1 MTIKPVAKGQAAS
14 RLSPRWRRAAF
25 IMLGLVTLLLLL
37 SLIASVVAGPAIR
50 SLVASKASERGI
62 SLRLG
67 DISVRPWG
75 DVVVADV
82 CLADPSLTP
91 AADWVCVGKVAAAPR
106 WLSLLAGRPSLKSLS
121 LSQVVVSAGA
131 EHGAPKEQADR
142 LKLLLRSK
150 RAKEPAAPASSPKRA
165 PDDLIIRLDDLVV
178 DLANQ
183 NLPTERIEV
192 DAGRFFGT
200 PEAFEA
206 TAEVRFRVGLSTLAA
221 LPAKVELPEAYDLR
235 ISRSLEEPGPRILAR
250 GSTPVIVSTDRLG
263 GVFASFEGVGGV
275 WPTTLIAE
283 GVKVGRPGAEP
294 LLRFDSGLLVLSEI
308 TRDLEQVYM
317 TSARVD
323 GLNLQVNRDEQG
335 FGPLGALLG
344 FNTPS
349 AEAPAAGEAPAPKTP
364 KKRAALGLWA
374 KREWYEKLPQQ
385 LELPG
390 LTIGYHDLRAGQKA
404 PPITLE
410 FDTLTFALRTK
421 QIDLTFASRLTAN
434 GKSAGTAALTAA
446 WNHADSKLQL
456 KLDAIDLGVG
466 QLLSG
471 MVGNDDGPHEGVA
484 NLNIDYRS
492 DDKGPGLTFA
502 GKASLRDL
510 KLSHKG
516 LRAPLEVGELS
527 YDWQAVRGGAD
538 KKSLRWEK
546 GDGNFNGIPFTF
558 KLALGKFN
566 LSKWP
571 LTDRIDLTAAV
582 PEVDAMRLFGAIPP
596 SLRADL
602 DGTRMA
608 GTWGL
613 DLDLSVAVKETEG
626 GVRVS
631 IEEPRTFEI
640 HDDSL
645 ALISLPEPVDVRRLN
660 RDFRFTF
667 TGAEGS
673 VTRELY
679 MRAPGGWMYGQPD
692 ADAPDAPDLP
702 GDTADAIATNGW
714 VAFQDMNYY
723 LVATQL
729 YRENGAF
736 FQKESGINMT
746 ELRRVIEQAINR
758 RKFGRGASTIGMQL
772 VKNVFLSH
780 ERAVERKFQEIFLT
794 YWLNRVVPK
803 PRILEVYL
811 NMIEWGKGI
820 NGLADAAKYYFN
832 KTPHELSIAESV
844 WISSISPAPLRRE
857 NQRLSGVPPWFQEVV
872 AYTIRGMGKRGRL
885 SEAEVARGLRE
896 RIRFANQSGD
906 GTAAGDI
913 AAPSEEEVAA
923 AVLATEPAGDGE
935 GAGDIVLDAE
945 GSGPAL
951 PLTEKQ
957 IKDAAAAART
967 AKFLAD
973 SPAARLSGM
982 GASARAPRGAGP
994 RPIAAPPK
1002 RRR

>member
-1 MTIKPVAKGQAAS
+1 MTTKPVAKGQAAP
-14 RLSPRWRRAAF
+14 RRSPRWRRAAF
-25 IMLGLVTLLLLL
+25 VLLGLFALLLLL

-50 SLVASKASERGI
+50 SLVTSKASERGI
-62 SLRLG
+62 PLRLG
-67 DISVRPWG
+67 AISVRPWG
-75 DVVVADV
+75 DVVIADV

-106 WLSLLAGRPSLKSLS
+106 WLSLLSGRPTLKSLS

-142 LKLLLRSK
+142 LKELLRSK
-150 RAKEPAAPASSPKRA
+150 KVKDPNAPAAPKRE
-165 PDDLIIRLDDLVV
+165 PQELNIRLDDLVV

-183 NLPTERIEV
+183 NLPTDRIEV
-192 DAGRFFGT
+192 DSGRFSGS

-206 TAEVRFRVGLSTLAA
+206 HAEVRFRVGLGTLAA
-221 LPAKVELPEAYDLR
+221 LPAKVELPESYELR
-235 ISRSLEEPGPRILAR
+235 ITRSVEEPGPRILAR
-250 GSTPVIVSTDRLG
+250 GSSPIVVSTDRLG
-263 GVFASFEGVGGV
+263 GVSASFEGVGGV

-294 LLRFDSGLLVLSEI
+294 LLRFDSGLLVLSEL
-308 TRDLEQVYM
+308 TRDLEAVYL

-323 GLNLQVNRDEQG
+323 GLNLQVTRDEQG

-344 FNTPS
+344 INQG
-349 AEAPAAGEAPAPKTP
+349 AAPAAAPAAATAPKPP
-364 KKRAALGLWA
+364 KKSAAPALWA

-410 FDTLTFALRTK
+410 FDTLTFALRTS
-421 QIDLTFASRLTAN
+421 QIDLEVASRFTAD
-434 GKSAGTAALTAA
+434 GQSAGTAALTAA
-446 WNHADSKLQL
+446 WNHADNKLDL
-456 KLDAIDLGVG
+456 KLDAIDVGVG

-471 MVGNDDGPHEGVA
+471 VVGTDAGPQEGVA

-492 DDKGPGLTFA
+492 DDKGPGITFA

-510 KLSHKG
+510 KLSHHA
-516 LRAPLEVGELS
+516 LRAPLEVHDLS
-527 YDWQAVRGGAD
+527 YAWQAVRGGSD

-546 GDGNFNGIPFTF
+546 GDGSFNGIPFSLR
-558 KLALGKFN
+558 LALGKFN

-582 PEVDAMRLFGAIPP
+582 PDADAMRLFDAIPP

-608 GTWGL
+608 GKWGF
-613 DLDLSVAVKETEG
+613 DLDLSVAVKETDK
-626 GVRVS
+626 GVHIS
-631 IEEPRTFEI
+631 IEEPRTFAF

-692 ADAPDAPDLP
+692 AEAPDAPDLP
-702 GDTADAIATNGW
+702 GDTADGIASNRW

-746 ELRRVIEQAINR
+746 ELRRVIEEAINR
-758 RKFGRGASTIGMQL
+758 RKLGRGASTIGMQL

-820 NGLADAAKYYFN
+820 NGLADAAQHYFH
-832 KTPHELSIAESV
+832 KTPHELTLAESV

-857 NQRLSGVPPWFQEVV
+857 NQRLTGVPPWFHEVV

-896 RIRFANQSGD
+896 RIRFANERGD
-906 GTAAGDI
+906 AAASADL
-913 AAPSEEEVAA
+913 APPSEADLAEAGLVEVGGA
-923 AVLATEPAGDGE
+923 GE
-935 GAGDIVLDAE
+935 GEGGGEVVAE

-951 PLTEKQ
+951 PLTDQE

-967 AKFLAD
+967 AAFLAQ
-973 SPAARLSGM
+973 SPDARLSAM

-994 RPIAAPPK
+994 RPAAAPPK

>member
-1 MTIKPVAKGQAAS
+1 MTTKPVAKGQAAP

-25 IMLGLVTLLLLL
+25 VLLGLVTLLLLL

-62 SLRLG
+62 PLRLG

-75 DVVVADV
+75 DVVIADV
-82 CLADPSLTP
+82 CLQDPSLTP
-91 AADWVCVGKVAAAPR
+91 AADWVCIGKVAAAPR
-106 WLSLLAGRPSLKSLS
+106 WLSLLSGRPTLRSLS
-121 LSQVVVSAGA
+121 LSHVVVSAGA
-131 EHGAPKEQADR
+131 DHGTPKEQADR
-142 LKLLLRSK
+142 LKELLRSK
-150 RAKEPAAPASSPKRA
+150 KAKDPAAPAAPKRA
-165 PDDLIIRLDDLVV
+165 PEELTIRLDDLVV

-183 NLPTERIEV
+183 NLPTDRIEV
-192 DAGRFFGT
+192 DSGRFSGA

-206 TAEVRFRVGLSTLAA
+206 HADVRFRVGLATLAA
-221 LPAKVELPEAYDLR
+221 LPAKVELPESYELR
-235 ISRSLEEPGPRILAR
+235 ITRSLEEPGPRVLAR
-250 GSTPVIVSTDRLG
+250 GSSPIIVSTDRLG
-263 GVFASFEGVGGV
+263 GVSASFEGVGGV

-283 GVKVGRPGAEP
+283 GVKVGRRGAEP
-294 LLRFDSGLLVLSEI
+294 LVRFDSGLLVLSEL
-308 TRDLEQVYM
+308 TRDLEAIYM

-323 GLNLQVNRDEQG
+323 GLNLQVTRDQQG

-344 FNTPS
+344 INGAAAPAST
-349 AEAPAAGEAPAPKTP
+349 AAAAPAAKAPK
-364 KKRAALGLWA
+364 KSAAPGLWA
-374 KREWYEKLPQQ
+374 KREWYDKIPQK

-404 PPITLE
+404 PPISLE

-421 QIDLTFASRLTAN
+421 QIDLEVASRFTAD
-434 GKSAGTAALTAA
+434 GQSAGTASMTAA
-446 WNHADSKLQL
+446 WNHEDKKLQL
-456 KLDAIDLGVG
+456 KLDAIDVGVG

-471 MVGNDDGPHEGVA
+471 VVGNDDGPHEGVA

-492 DDKGPGLTFA
+492 DDKGPGITFA

-510 KLSHKG
+510 KLSHHG
-516 LRAPLEVGELS
+516 LRAPLELRDLS
-527 YDWQAVRGGAD
+527 YDWKAIRGGAD

-546 GDGNFNGIPFTF
+546 GDGSFNGIPFSLRLT
-558 KLALGKFN
+558 LGKFN

-582 PEVDAMRLFGAIPP
+582 PEADAMRLFDAIPP

-613 DLDLSVAVKETEG
+613 DLDVSVAVKETEKG
-626 GVRVS
+626 TRIS

-660 RDFRFTF
+660 HDFRFTF

-673 VTRELY
+673 VTRELH

-692 ADAPDAPDLP
+692 PDAQDAPSLP
-702 GDTADAIATNGW
+702 GDAADGSASNGW

-736 FQKESGINMT
+736 FQVDSGINMT
-746 ELRRVIEQAINR
+746 ELRRVIEEAINR
-758 RKFGRGASTIGMQL
+758 RKLGRGASTIGMQL

-832 KTPHELSIAESV
+832 KTPHELTLAECV

-857 NQRLSGVPPWFQEVV
+857 NQRQTGVPPWFREVV

-885 SEAEVARGLRE
+885 SEAEVARGLSE

-906 GTAAGDI
+906 GAAAGEVE
-913 AAPSEEEVAA
+913 APSEEELAA
-923 AVLATEPAGDGE
+923 AGLPTEPAGEGE
-935 GAGDIVLDAE
+935 GGGDIVPEAE
-945 GSGPAL
+945 GSGAPL
-951 PLTEKQ
+951 PLTEQQ

-967 AKFLAD
+967 AKFLAQ
-973 SPAARLSGM
+973 SPDARLSGM
-982 GASARAPRGAGP
+982 GASARAPRGAGA
-994 RPIAAPPK
+994 RPVTAPPK

>member
-1 MTIKPVAKGQAAS
+1 MTTKPVAKGQAAP

-25 IMLGLVTLLLLL
+25 ILLGLVTLLLLL

-62 SLRLG
+62 PLRLG

-75 DVVVADV
+75 DVVIADV
-82 CLADPSLTP
+82 CLQDPSITP

-106 WLSLLAGRPSLKSLS
+106 WLSLLSGRPTLKSLS
-121 LSQVVVSAGA
+121 LSKVVVSAGA
-131 EHGAPKEQADR
+131 AHGAPKEQADR
-142 LKLLLRSK
+142 LKELLRSK
-150 RAKEPAAPASSPKRA
+150 KAKEPAAPSAAPKRA
-165 PDDLIIRLDDLVV
+165 PDDLIIRLDDLVI

-183 NLPTERIEV
+183 NLPTDRIEV
-192 DAGRFFGT
+192 DSGRFSGT

-206 TAEVRFRVGLSTLAA
+206 NAEVRFRVGLATLAA

-235 ISRSLEEPGPRILAR
+235 ITRSIEEPGPRILAR
-250 GSTPVIVSTDRLG
+250 GNSPVIVSTDRLG
-263 GVFASFEGVGGV
+263 GISASFEGVGGV

-294 LLRFDSGLLVLSEI
+294 LVRFDSGLLVLSEI
-308 TRDLEQVYM
+308 TRDLEQLYM

-323 GLNLQVNRDEQG
+323 GLNLQVTRDEQG

-344 FNTPS
+344 INADAAPAS
-349 AEAPAAGEAPAPKTP
+349 APAATPTPKAPK
-364 KKRAALGLWA
+364 KSAAPGLWA

-421 QIDLTFASRLTAN
+421 QIDLTFASRFTAD
-434 GKSAGTAALTAA
+434 GQSAGTAAMTAA
-446 WNHADSKLQL
+446 WNHADNKLQL
-456 KLDAIDLGVG
+456 KLDAIDVGVG

-471 MVGNDDGPHEGVA
+471 LVGNDDGPHEGVA
-484 NLNIDYRS
+484 NLNINYRS
-492 DDKGPGLTFA
+492 DDKGPGITFA

-546 GDGNFNGIPFTF
+546 GDGSFNGIPFSF

-571 LTDRIDLTAAV
+571 LTDRIDLTASV

-596 SLRADL
+596 SLRAEL

-608 GTWGL
+608 GTWGF
-613 DLDLSVAVKETEG
+613 DLDVAVGVKETDK

-645 ALISLPEPVDVRRLN
+645 ALTSLPEAVDVRRLN
-660 RDFRFTF
+660 SDFRFTF
-667 TGAEGS
+667 TGAKGS

-702 GDTADAIATNGW
+702 GDTADGSASNGW

-746 ELRRVIEQAINR
+746 ELRRVIEEAINR
-758 RKFGRGASTIGMQL
+758 RKLGRGASTIGMQL

-832 KTPHELSIAESV
+832 KRPHELTLAESV

-857 NQRLSGVPPWFQEVV
+857 NQRQTGVPPWFQEVV
-872 AYTIRGMGKRGRL
+872 NYTIRGMGKRGRL

-906 GTAAGDI
+906 AAAVADL
-913 AAPSEEEVAA
+913 AAPSEEELAA
-923 AVLATEPAGDGE
+923 AVLAIEPAGEGE
-935 GAGDIVLDAE
+935 GGGDIVPEAE
-945 GSGPAL
+945 GSGIAL
-951 PLTEKQ
+951 PMTEQQ

-982 GASARAPRGAGP
+982 GGSARLPRGAGP
-994 RPIAAPPK
+994 RPVAAPPK

>member
-1 MTIKPVAKGQAAS
+1 MTTKPVAKGQAAP

-25 IMLGLVTLLLLL
+25 ILLGLVTLLLLL

-62 SLRLG
+62 PLRLG
-67 DISVRPWG
+67 GISVRPWG
-75 DVVVADV
+75 DVVIADV
-82 CLADPSLTP
+82 CLSDPSMTP
-91 AADWVCVGKVAAAPR
+91 AADWVCMGKVAAAPR
-106 WLSLLAGRPSLKSLS
+106 WLSLFSGRPSLRSLS

-142 LKLLLRSK
+142 LKGLLRSK
-150 RAKEPAAPASSPKRA
+150 KAKEPAAPSDAPKRA
-165 PDDLIIRLDDLVV
+165 PDDLIIRLDDLVI

-183 NLPTERIEV
+183 NLPTDRIEV
-192 DAGRFFGT
+192 DSGRFSGT

-206 TAEVRFRVGLSTLAA
+206 YAEVRFRVGPATLAA
-221 LPAKVELPEAYDLR
+221 LPAKVELPEAYELR
-235 ISRSLEEPGPRILAR
+235 ISRSIEEPGPRILAR
-250 GSTPVIVSTDRLG
+250 GNSPVIVSTDKIG
-263 GVFASFEGVGGV
+263 GLSASFEGIGGV

-283 GVKVGRPGAEP
+283 GGKVGRPGAEP
-294 LLRFDSGLLVLSEI
+294 LLRFDSGLLVLSEL
-308 TRDLEQVYM
+308 TRDLEQLYM

-323 GLNLQVNRDEQG
+323 GLNLQVTRDELG

-344 FNTPS
+344 LNAPS
-349 AEAPAAGEAPAPKTP
+349 AAAPAAAAAPAPKTP
-364 KKRAALGLWA
+364 KKRASPGLWA
-374 KREWYEKLPQQ
+374 KRQWYEKLPQQ
-385 LELPG
+385 IELPG
-390 LTIGYHDLRAGQKA
+390 LQVSYHDRRADQKA
-404 PPITLE
+404 TPIALE
-410 FDTLTFALRTK
+410 FDALSYALRTK
-421 QIDLTFASRLTAN
+421 QIDLTFASRFTAD
-434 GKSAGTAALTAA
+434 GQSAGTAALTAA
-446 WNHADSKLQL
+446 WNHADSKLDL
-456 KLDAIDLGVG
+456 KLDAIDVGVG

-471 MVGNDDGPHEGVA
+471 LVGNDDGPHEGVA

-492 DDKGPGLTFA
+492 EDKGPGITFA

-516 LRAPLEVGELS
+516 LRAPLELRDLS
-527 YDWQAVRGGAD
+527 YDWKAVRGGAD

-546 GDGNFNGIPFTF
+546 GDGSFNGIPFSF

-596 SLRADL
+596 SLRAEL
-602 DGTRMA
+602 EGTRMA
-608 GTWGL
+608 GTWGF
-613 DLDLSVAVKETEG
+613 DLDVAVGVKETDK

-645 ALISLPEPVDVRRLN
+645 ALTSLPDPVDVRRLN

-667 TGAEGS
+667 TGAAGS

-702 GDTADAIATNGW
+702 GDIPDGSASNGW
-714 VAFQDMNYY
+714 VAFQEMNYY

-746 ELRRVIEQAINR
+746 ELRRVIEEAINR
-758 RKFGRGASTIGMQL
+758 RKLGRGASTIGMQL

-832 KTPHELSIAESV
+832 KKPHELTLAESV

-857 NQRLSGVPPWFQEVV
+857 NQRQTGVPPWFREVV
-872 AYTIRGMGKRGRL
+872 DYTIRGMGKRGRL
-885 SEAEVARGLRE
+885 SEAEVAQGLRQP
-896 RIRFANQSGD
+896 IRFANQSGE
-906 GTAAGDI
+906 GAAAGD
-913 AAPSEEEVAA
+913 VAA
-923 AVLATEPAGDGE
+923 LSAEELAAEGLVPDPAGEGE
-935 GAGDIVLDAE
+935 GGGEIVPEAE
-945 GSGPAL
+945 GSGTPV
-951 PLTEKQ
+951 PLTEQ
-957 IKDAAAAART
+957 EIKDAAAAART

-982 GASARAPRGAGP
+982 GASARAPRGAGA
-994 RPIAAPPK
+994 RPVAAPPK

>member
-1 MTIKPVAKGQAAS
+1 MTTKPVAKGQAAP

-25 IMLGLVTLLLLL
+25 VLLGLVTLLLLL

-62 SLRLG
+62 PLRLG

-75 DVVVADV
+75 DVVIADV
-82 CLADPSLTP
+82 CLQDPSLNP
-91 AADWVCVGKVAAAPR
+91 AADWVCIGKVAAAPR
-106 WLSLLAGRPSLKSLS
+106 WLSLLSGRPTLKSLS
-121 LSQVVVSAGA
+121 FSHVVVSAGA
-131 EHGAPKEQADR
+131 EHGPPKEQADR
-142 LKLLLRSK
+142 LKELLRSK
-150 RAKEPAAPASSPKRA
+150 KAKDPNAPATPTKRA
-165 PDDLIIRLDDLVV
+165 QDDLTIRLDDLVV

-183 NLPTERIEV
+183 NLPTDRIEV
-192 DAGRFFGT
+192 DSGRFSGT

-206 TAEVRFRVGLSTLAA
+206 HAAVRFRVGLATLAA

-250 GSTPVIVSTDRLG
+250 GNAPILVSTDRLG
-263 GVFASFEGVGGV
+263 GVSASFEGVGGV

-294 LLRFDSGLLVLSEI
+294 LLRFDSGLLVLSEL
-308 TRDLEQVYM
+308 TRDLEALYL

-323 GLNLQVNRDEQG
+323 GLNLQVTRDEQG

-344 FNTPS
+344 IN
-349 AEAPAAGEAPAPKTP
+349 ADAAPAAAPSAVAAPKPPKKSAAPA
-364 KKRAALGLWA
+364 LWA

-404 PPITLE
+404 PPISLE

-421 QIDLTFASRLTAN
+421 QIDLTVASRFTAD
-434 GKSAGTAALTAA
+434 GQSAGTAAMTAA
-446 WNHADSKLQL
+446 WNHADNKLDL
-456 KLDAIDLGVG
+456 KLDAIDVGVG

-471 MVGNDDGPHEGVA
+471 VVGNDDGPHEGVA

-492 DDKGPGLTFA
+492 DDKGPGITFA

-510 KLSHKG
+510 KLSHHS
-516 LRAPLEVGELS
+516 LRAPLEVRDLS
-527 YDWQAVRGGAD
+527 YEWKAIRGGAD

-546 GDGNFNGIPFTF
+546 GDGSFNGIPFSLR
-558 KLALGKFN
+558 LALGKFN
-566 LSKWP
+566 LAKWP

-582 PEVDAMRLFGAIPP
+582 PEADAMRLFEAIPP

-608 GTWGL
+608 GKWGL
-613 DLDLSVAVKETEG
+613 DLDLSVAVKENDK
-626 GVRVS
+626 GVRIA
-631 IEEPRTFEI
+631 IEEPRTFAV

-660 RDFRFTF
+660 RDFHFTF

-679 MRAPGGWMYGQPD
+679 MRAPGGWMYGKPD
-692 ADAPDAPDLP
+692 DEAPEVLDLP
-702 GDTADAIATNGW
+702 GDTADGIASNGW

-736 FQKESGINMT
+736 FQVDSGINMT
-746 ELRRVIEQAINR
+746 ELRRVIEEAINR
-758 RKFGRGASTIGMQL
+758 RKLGRGASTIGMQL

-832 KTPHELSIAESV
+832 KTPHELTLAESV

-857 NQRLSGVPPWFQEVV
+857 NQRQTGVPPWFREVV

-885 SEAEVARGLRE
+885 SEAEVERGLRE
-896 RIRFANQSGD
+896 RIRFANQTGD
-906 GTAAGDI
+906 GAAAGDLD
-913 AAPSEEEVAA
+913 APSEEERAEAGLPTEAA
-923 AVLATEPAGDGE
+923 GE
-935 GAGDIVLDAE
+935 GEGGGDIVPEAE
-945 GSGPAL
+945 GSGEPR
-951 PLTEKQ
+951 PRTEQ
-957 IKDAAAAART
+957 EIKDAAAAART
-967 AKFLAD
+967 AKFLAQ
-973 SPAARLSGM
+973 SPDARLSGM
-982 GASARAPRGAGP
+982 GSSARAPRGAGP
-994 RPIAAPPK
+994 RPTAAPPK

>member
-1 MTIKPVAKGQAAS
+1 MTTKPVAKGQAAP

-25 IMLGLVTLLLLL
+25 VLLGLVTLLLLL

-50 SLVASKASERGI
+50 SLVASKASARGI
-62 SLRLG
+62 PLRLG

-75 DVVVADV
+75 DVVIADV
-82 CLADPSLTP
+82 CLQDPSLTP
-91 AADWVCVGKVAAAPR
+91 AADWVCIDKVTAAPR
-106 WLSLLAGRPSLKSLS
+106 WLSLLSGRPTLKSLS
-121 LSQVVVSAGA
+121 LSHVVVSAGA

-142 LKLLLRSK
+142 LKELLRSK
-150 RAKEPAAPASSPKRA
+150 KPKDPNAPAAAPKRA
-165 PDDLIIRLDDLVV
+165 QEELTIRLDDLVV

-183 NLPTERIEV
+183 NLPTDRIEV
-192 DAGRFFGT
+192 DSGRFAGT

-206 TAEVRFRVGLSTLAA
+206 HADVRFRVGLATLAA
-221 LPAKVELPEAYDLR
+221 LPAKVELPEAYELR

-250 GSTPVIVSTDRLG
+250 GNSPIIVSTDKLG
-263 GVFASFEGVGGV
+263 GISASFEGVGGV

-283 GVKVGRPGAEP
+283 GGKVGRPGAEP
-294 LLRFDSGLLVLSEI
+294 LLRFDSGLLVLSEL

-323 GLNLQVNRDEQG
+323 GLNLQVTRDEQG

-344 FNTPS
+344 LNAPS
-349 AEAPAAGEAPAPKTP
+349 AAAPAAAPAPAPKTP
-364 KKRAALGLWA
+364 KKRAAPGLWA

-385 LELPG
+385 IELPG
-390 LTIGYHDLRAGQKA
+390 LKVSYHDLRADQKA
-404 PPITLE
+404 PPIALE
-410 FDTLTFALRTK
+410 FDALSYALRTK
-421 QIDLTFASRLTAN
+421 QIDLEVASRFTAD
-434 GKSAGTAALTAA
+434 GQSAGTASMTAA
-446 WNHADSKLQL
+446 WNHADHKLDL
-456 KLDAIDLGVG
+456 KLDAIDVGVG

-471 MVGNDDGPHEGVA
+471 VVGNDDGPHEGVA
-484 NLNIDYRS
+484 NININYRS
-492 DDKGPGLTFA
+492 DDKGLGITFA

-510 KLSHKG
+510 KLSHRG
-516 LRAPLEVGELS
+516 LRAPFEVRDLS
-527 YDWQAVRGGAD
+527 YDWQAVRAGAD

-546 GDGNFNGIPFTF
+546 GDGSFNGIPFTF
-558 KLALGKFN
+558 RLALGKFN

-571 LTDRIDLTAAV
+571 ITDRIDLTAAV
-582 PEVDAMRLFGAIPP
+582 PEADAMRLFDAIPP

-608 GTWGL
+608 GKWGF
-613 DLDLSVAVKETEG
+613 DLDLSVGVKETEK

-631 IEEPRTFEI
+631 IEEPRTFAI

-692 ADAPDAPDLP
+692 AEAPDAPDLA
-702 GDTADAIATNGW
+702 GDTADGIASNRW
-714 VAFQDMNYY
+714 VAFQEMNYY

-736 FQKESGINMT
+736 FQVDSGINMT
-746 ELRRVIEQAINR
+746 ELRRVIEEAINR
-758 RKFGRGASTIGMQL
+758 RKLGRGASTIGMQL
-772 VKNVFLSH
+772 VKNIFLSH

-832 KTPHELSIAESV
+832 KTPHELTLAESV

-857 NQRLSGVPPWFQEVV
+857 NQRQTGVPPWFREVI

-885 SEAEVARGLRE
+885 SEAEVAQGLRQP
-896 RIRFANQSGD
+896 IRFANQSGE
-906 GTAAGDI
+906 GAAAGDT
-913 AAPSEEEVAA
+913 AAPSEEELAA
-923 AVLATEPAGDGE
+923 AGLPTEPAGEGE
-935 GAGDIVLDAE
+935 GGGDIVPEAE
-945 GSGPAL
+945 GSGAPL
-951 PLTEKQ
+951 PLTEQQ

-967 AKFLAD
+967 AKFLAQ
-973 SPAARLSGM
+973 SPDARLSGM
-982 GASARAPRGAGP
+982 GGSARAPRGVGA
-994 RPIAAPPK
+994 RPVAAPPK

>member
-1 MTIKPVAKGQAAS
+1 MTTKPVAKGQAAP

-25 IMLGLVTLLLLL
+25 ILLGLVTLLLLL

-62 SLRLG
+62 PLRLG

-75 DVVVADV
+75 DVVIADV
-82 CLADPSLTP
+82 CLADPSITP

-106 WLSLLAGRPSLKSLS
+106 WLSLLSGRPTLKSLS
-121 LSQVVVSAGA
+121 LSHVVVSAGA

-142 LKLLLRSK
+142 LKELLRSK
-150 RAKEPAAPASSPKRA
+150 KAKDPSAPASAPKRG

-183 NLPTERIEV
+183 NLPTDRIEV
-192 DAGRFFGT
+192 DAGRFSGT

-206 TAEVRFRVGLSTLAA
+206 QAEVRFRVGLATLAA
-221 LPAKVELPEAYDLR
+221 LPAKVELPEAYELR
-235 ISRSLEEPGPRILAR
+235 ISRSIEEPGPRILAR
-250 GSTPVIVSTDRLG
+250 GNSPIVVSTDRLG
-263 GVFASFEGVGGV
+263 GVSASFDGVGGV

-294 LLRFDSGLLVLSEI
+294 LLRFDSGLLVLSEL
-308 TRDLEQVYM
+308 TRDLEAVYM

-323 GLNLQVNRDEQG
+323 GLNLQVTRDEQG

-344 FNTPS
+344 INADAAPAS
-349 AEAPAAGEAPAPKTP
+349 APAATPTPKTP
-364 KKRAALGLWA
+364 KKSAAPALWA

-421 QIDLTFASRLTAN
+421 QLDLEFASRFTAD
-434 GKSAGTAALTAA
+434 GQSAGTAALTAA
-446 WNHADSKLQL
+446 WNHEDKKLQL
-456 KLDAIDLGVG
+456 KLDAIDIGVG
-466 QLLSG
+466 QLLNG
-471 MVGNDDGPHEGVA
+471 IVGTDTGAQEGVA
-484 NLNIDYRS
+484 NLSMDYRS
-492 DDKGPGLTFA
+492 DEKGPGITFA

-510 KLSHKG
+510 KLSNRA
-516 LRAPLEVGELS
+516 LRAPLEVRDLS
-527 YDWQAVRGGAD
+527 YAWQALRGGSD

-546 GDGNFNGIPFTF
+546 GDGSFNGIPFSLR
-558 KLALGKFN
+558 LALGKFN

-571 LTDRIDLTAAV
+571 ITDRVDLTAGL
-582 PEVDAMRLFGAIPP
+582 PEADAMRLFDAIPP

-608 GTWGL
+608 GKWGF
-613 DLDLSVAVKETEG
+613 DLDVSVALKDTDK

-631 IEEPRTFEI
+631 IEEPRTFAF

-660 RDFRFTF
+660 RDFHFTF

-702 GDTADAIATNGW
+702 GDTADGIASNGW

-736 FQKESGINMT
+736 FQKESGINMI
-746 ELRRVIEQAINR
+746 ELRRVIEEAINR
-758 RKFGRGASTIGMQL
+758 RKLGRGASTIGMQL

-820 NGLADAAKYYFN
+820 NGLADAAQYYFH
-832 KTPHELSIAESV
+832 KRPHELTLAESV

-857 NQRLSGVPPWFQEVV
+857 SQRLTGVPPWFQEVV
-872 AYTIRGMGKRGRL
+872 NYTIRGMGKRGRL

-906 GTAAGDI
+906 GAVAGDT
-913 AAPSEEEVAA
+913 AEPSEEELAA
-923 AVLATEPAGDGE
+923 AGLPSEPAGEGE
-935 GAGDIVLDAE
+935 GGGDILPEAE
-945 GSGPAL
+945 GSGTPL

-982 GASARAPRGAGP
+982 GHSASAPRGAGP
-994 RPIAAPPK
+994 RPAAAPPK

>member
-1 MTIKPVAKGQAAS
+1 MTIKPVAKGQAAP

-25 IMLGLVTLLLLL
+25 VLLGLITLLLLL

-62 SLRLG
+62 PLRLG

-75 DVVVADV
+75 DVVIADV
-82 CLADPSLTP
+82 CLQDPSLTP
-91 AADWVCVGKVAAAPR
+91 ATDWVCIGKVAAAPR
-106 WLSLLAGRPSLKSLS
+106 WLSLLSGRPTLKSLS
-121 LSQVVVSAGA
+121 LSKVVVSAGA
-131 EHGAPKEQADR
+131 DHGTPKEQADR
-142 LKLLLRSK
+142 LKELLRSK
-150 RAKEPAAPASSPKRA
+150 KAKDPAAPSAAPKRA
-165 PDDLIIRLDDLVV
+165 PEALIIRLDDLVV

-192 DAGRFFGT
+192 DEGRFSGT

-206 TAEVRFRVGLSTLAA
+206 NAEVRFRVGLATLAA
-221 LPAKVELPEAYDLR
+221 LPAKVELPESYDLR

-250 GSTPVIVSTDRLG
+250 GNSPIIVSTEKLG
-263 GVFASFEGVGGV
+263 GVSATLEGVGGV

-294 LLRFDSGLLVLSEI
+294 LVRFDSGLLVLSEL
-308 TRDLEQVYM
+308 TRDLEALYM

-323 GLNLQVNRDEQG
+323 GLNLQVTRDEQG

-344 FNTPS
+344 ING
-349 AEAPAAGEAPAPKTP
+349 AAAPASAAAPAPKAS
-364 KKRAALGLWA
+364 KKSAAPGLWA
-374 KREWYEKLPQQ
+374 KRKWYEKLPQQ

-404 PPITLE
+404 PPISLE

-421 QIDLTFASRLTAN
+421 QLDLTVASRFTAD
-434 GKSAGTAALTAA
+434 GKSAGTAAMTAA
-446 WNHADSKLQL
+446 WNHADNKLDL
-456 KLDAIDLGVG
+456 KLDAIDVGVG

-471 MVGNDDGPHEGVA
+471 VVGNDDGPHEGVA

-492 DDKGPGLTFA
+492 DVKGPGITFA

-510 KLSHKG
+510 KLSHRG
-516 LRAPLEVGELS
+516 LRAPFELRDLS
-527 YDWQAVRGGAD
+527 YDWKAVRGGAD

-546 GDGNFNGIPFTF
+546 GDGSFNGIPFSLR
-558 KLALGKFN
+558 LALGKFN

-582 PEVDAMRLFGAIPP
+582 PEADAMRLFDAIPP
-596 SLRADL
+596 SLRAEL
-602 DGTRMA
+602 EGTRMA
-608 GTWGL
+608 GKWGL
-613 DLDLSVAVKETEG
+613 DLDLSIAVKETDK

-631 IEEPRTFEI
+631 IEEPRTFDI
-640 HDDSL
+640 LDDSL

-692 ADAPDAPDLP
+692 PDSQEAPNLP
-702 GDTADAIATNGW
+702 GDAADGSASNGW

-736 FQKESGINMT
+736 FQVDSGINMT
-746 ELRRVIEQAINR
+746 ELRRVIEEAINR
-758 RKFGRGASTIGMQL
+758 RKLGRGASTIGMQL

-780 ERAVERKFQEIFLT
+780 ERAVERKFQELFLT

-820 NGLADAAKYYFN
+820 NGLADAAKHYFN
-832 KTPHELSIAESV
+832 KTPHELTLAESV

-857 NQRLSGVPPWFQEVV
+857 NQRQTGVPPWFREVV

-885 SEAEVARGLRE
+885 SEAEVAQGLRQP
-896 RIRFANQSGD
+896 IRFANQSGD
-906 GTAAGDI
+906 GVAAGEVEAPGAEEL
-913 AAPSEEEVAA
+913 AAEG
-923 AVLATEPAGDGE
+923 LAPDPAGEGE
-935 GAGDIVLDAE
+935 GGGDIVPEAE
-945 GSGPAL
+945 GSGTPL
-951 PLTEKQ
+951 PLTEQQ

-967 AKFLAD
+967 AKFLAQ
-973 SPAARLSGM
+973 SPDARLSGM
-982 GASARAPRGAGP
+982 GQSARAPRGAGP
-994 RPIAAPPK
+994 RPVAVQPK

>member
-1 MTIKPVAKGQAAS
+1 MTSKPVAKGQAAP

-25 IMLGLVTLLLLL
+25 VLLGLVTLLLLL

-62 SLRLG
+62 PLRLG

-75 DVVVADV
+75 DVVIADV
-82 CLADPSLTP
+82 CLQDPSLTP

-106 WLSLLAGRPSLKSLS
+106 WLSLLSGRPTLKSLS
-121 LSQVVVSAGA
+121 LSHVVVSAGA
-131 EHGAPKEQADR
+131 DHGAPKEQADR
-142 LKLLLRSK
+142 LKELLRSK
-150 RAKEPAAPASSPKRA
+150 KAKDPNAPAAPPKRA
-165 PDDLIIRLDDLVV
+165 PEELTIHLDDLVV

-183 NLPTERIEV
+183 NLPTDRIEV
-192 DAGRFFGT
+192 DAGRFSGT

-206 TAEVRFRVGLSTLAA
+206 QAEVRFRVGLATLAA

-235 ISRSLEEPGPRILAR
+235 ISRSIEEPGPRILAR
-250 GSTPVIVSTDRLG
+250 GNSPIIVSTDKLG
-263 GVFASFEGVGGV
+263 GVSASFEGVGGV

-294 LLRFDSGLLVLSEI
+294 LLRFDSGLLVLSEL
-308 TRDLEQVYM
+308 TRDLEALYM

-323 GLNLQVNRDEQG
+323 GLNLEVTRDEQG

-344 FNTPS
+344 IN
-349 AEAPAAGEAPAPKTP
+349 ADAAPAAAPAATPTPTAP
-364 KKRAALGLWA
+364 KKSAAPGLWA

-404 PPITLE
+404 PPISLE

-421 QIDLTFASRLTAN
+421 QIDLTFASRFTAD
-434 GKSAGTAALTAA
+434 GQSAGTAALTAA
-446 WNHADSKLQL
+446 WNHADNKLDL
-456 KLDAIDLGVG
+456 KLDAIDIGVG

-471 MVGNDDGPHEGVA
+471 VVGNDDGPHEGVA
-484 NLNIDYRS
+484 NLNINYRS
-492 DDKGPGLTFA
+492 DDKGPGITFA

-510 KLSHKG
+510 KLSHRG
-516 LRAPLEVGELS
+516 LRAPLEVRDLS
-527 YDWQAVRGGAD
+527 YDWQAVRAGAD

-546 GDGNFNGIPFTF
+546 GDGSFNGIPFTF
-558 KLALGKFN
+558 RLALGKFN

-571 LTDRIDLTAAV
+571 ITDRIDLTAAL
-582 PEVDAMRLFGAIPP
+582 PEADAMRLFDAIPP

-608 GTWGL
+608 GKWGL
-613 DLDLSVAVKETEG
+613 DLDVSVAVKETEKG
-626 GVRVS
+626 TRIS
-631 IEEPRTFEI
+631 IEEPRTFAI
-640 HDDSL
+640 RDDSL
-645 ALISLPEPVDVRRLN
+645 ALISLPEAVDVRRLN

-667 TGAEGS
+667 TGAKGS

-692 ADAPDAPDLP
+692 LEAPEAPDLP
-702 GDTADAIATNGW
+702 GDTADGSASNGW
-714 VAFQDMNYY
+714 VAFQEMNYY

-736 FQKESGINMT
+736 FQVDSGINMT
-746 ELRRVIEQAINR
+746 ELRRVVEEAINR
-758 RKFGRGASTIGMQL
+758 RKLGRGASTIGMQL

-832 KTPHELSIAESV
+832 KRPHELTLAECV

-857 NQRLSGVPPWFQEVV
+857 NQRLTGVPPWFQEVV

-906 GTAAGDI
+906 GAAAGD
-913 AAPSEEEVAA
+913 VAA
-923 AVLATEPAGDGE
+923 LSDEELAAEGLAPAPAGDGE
-935 GAGDIVLDAE
+935 GAGDIVPEAE
-945 GSGPAL
+945 GSGTPL
-951 PLTEKQ
+951 PMTEQQ
-957 IKDAAAAART
+957 IKDAAAKERT
-967 AKFLAD
+967 AKFLAQ
-973 SPAARLSGM
+973 SPDARLSGM
-982 GASARAPRGAGP
+982 GGSARAPRGAGP
-994 RPIAAPPK
+994 RPVAAPPK